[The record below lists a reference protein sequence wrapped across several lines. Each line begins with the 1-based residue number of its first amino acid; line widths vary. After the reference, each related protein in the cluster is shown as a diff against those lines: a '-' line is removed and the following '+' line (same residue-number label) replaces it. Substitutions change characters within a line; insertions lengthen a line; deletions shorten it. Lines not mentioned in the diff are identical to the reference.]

1 MRSLTSKTTIVQSLE
16 SLVIH
21 SYGRRKAS
29 LVVVKWKGVG
39 FLMTQVITR
48 LEARFRERGTGSC
61 VACTEFQGRR
71 CTMSR
76 VAFCNVTLLSPSPW
90 GSTFNISTRVG
101 ICREYVPTR
110 SDFPLHSPCYLF
122 FENPWYWFE
131 NSRKRAK
138 YSNSEEY
145 DDLSHL
151 IDSDRTIS
159 GYPRTFLPT
168 IRGEIYRR
176 RGRLLTTKIG
186 VSDGGGGPDDDDNRT
201 RLRRPRQR

>member
-1 MRSLTSKTTIVQSLE
+1 MAPGLVSRARSSKVEGAPCHGSHFVTSRSYRLPLGVQRST
-16 SLVIH
+16 
-21 SYGRRKAS
+21 
-29 LVVVKWKGVG
+29 
-39 FLMTQVITR
+39 FQP
-48 LEARFRERGTGSC
+48 GSEY
-61 VACTEFQGRR
+61 AGN
-71 CTMSR
+71 MSR
-76 VAFCNVTLLSPSPW
+76 L
-90 GSTFNISTRVG
+90 
-101 ICREYVPTR
+101 R
-110 SDFPLHSPCYLF
+110 SDFPLHSPCYLL

-201 RLRRPRQR
+201 RMRRPRQR